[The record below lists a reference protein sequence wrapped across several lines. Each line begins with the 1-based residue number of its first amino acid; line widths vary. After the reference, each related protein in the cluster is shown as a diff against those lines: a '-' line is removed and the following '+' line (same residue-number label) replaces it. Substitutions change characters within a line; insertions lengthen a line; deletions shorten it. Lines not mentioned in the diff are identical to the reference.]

1 MQGVRDGLSIKTD
14 RKSGAS
20 LRRMAGDHDLVV
32 PAGVMGAVF
41 VDSPNR
47 PASAAA
53 LLGDFCFLAGEPN
66 RELVQYGPK
75 ERDFL
80 IMVPGKE
87 RLGRA
92 DRALSRVSGKEGGPL
107 CL

>member
-1 MQGVRDGLSIKTD
+1 MVYRLKQTEKAAPLF
-14 RKSGAS
+14 
-20 LRRMAGDHDLVV
+20 AGWQETMIWSCLQ
-32 PAGVMGAVF
+32 GVMGAVF

-80 IMVPGKE
+80 IMVPG
-87 RLGRA
+87 
-92 DRALSRVSGKEGGPL
+92 SRGKEGGPL